1 MQTEIKSNFEKLL
14 DDGGFSNSQKEI
26 KEKNFNK
33 FLEQGFPNKRIEDWK
48 FSDLNQ
54 IISANFENL
63 DFSKK
68 NIDKSVDVDFINE
81 FEHNKIIFVDGNIS
95 KIDFSYEDKDGFSI
109 KHDLELDEQLNENAL
124 LNLNTAFLSS
134 YIKFTVK
141 KGYQF
146 QKPLILYNYLT
157 SDLVSHGLNLRMDI
171 NLEDGCSLDIVNIA
185 NQNAK
190 NNFLNLRQKIN
201 IGKNSVLKNY
211 SLDISPTSNIKYSFK
226 DINLE
231 KNSHLEYF
239 ILSKGS
245 KFSKHDI
252 NCSLNNEYGSVV
264 LNGIIDLNDER
275 HHEIKTKINHNE
287 ENCKSYQ
294 LIKSVLNDNSKGVYQ
309 GKIYVDSKAQKTDGY
324 QLSRA
329 LLLSDEVEFNAKPE
343 LEIYADDVKCS
354 HGSTSGNIDENSI
367 FYLMSRGL
375 SYEQSKK
382 LLTNGF
388 LNEVIEK
395 ITNDDVKS
403 LVKEFIG
410 INEWILIK

>member
-1 MQTEIKSNFEKLL
+1 MQNEIKSIFEKSLNEG
-14 DDGGFSNSQKEI
+14 DFSSSQKNI
-26 KEKNFNK
+26 KKKNFNR
-33 FLEQGFPNKRIEDWK
+33 FIEQGFPNKRIEDWK

-54 IISANFENL
+54 IISANFKNL
-63 DFSKK
+63 DYSKK
-68 NIDKSVDVDFINE
+68 NINKNVDVDLINE

-95 KIDFSYEDKDGFSI
+95 KIDFNHEDKDKFSL

-171 NLEDGCSLDIVNIA
+171 NLEDGSSLDIVNIA

-190 NNFLNLRQKIN
+190 NNFLNFRQKIN

-211 SLDISPTSNIKYSFK
+211 SLDISPTSNIKYSFN
-226 DINLE
+226 DINLD

-239 ILSKGS
+239 IFSKGS
-245 KFSKHDI
+245 KFAKHDI
-252 NCSLNNEYGSVV
+252 NCSLNNDHGSVS
-264 LNGIIDLNDER
+264 LNGIIDLDNEK
-275 HHEIKTKINHNE
+275 HHEIKTSINHNE

-294 LIKSVLNDNSKGVYQ
+294 LIKSVLNENSKGVYQ
-309 GKIYVDSKAQKTDGY
+309 GKIYVNSKAQKTDGY

-329 LLLSDEVEFNAKPE
+329 LLLNDDVEFNAKPE

-375 SYEQSKK
+375 SHAQSKK

-395 ITNDDVKS
+395 ISNKNIKS
-403 LVKEFIG
+403 LIKKLTG
-410 INEWILIK
+410 IQE

>member
-1 MQTEIKSNFEKLL
+1 MQTEIKSNFEELL
-14 DDGGFSNSQKEI
+14 DEGGFSNSQKEI

-54 IISANFENL
+54 IISTNFENL
-63 DFSKK
+63 AFSKK
-68 NIDKSVDVDFINE
+68 DNQSSIDINFINE
-81 FEHNKIIFVDGNIS
+81 FDHNKIVFVDGKIS
-95 KIDFSYEDKDGFSI
+95 KVDFSYENEDKISLE
-109 KHDLELDEQLNENAL
+109 KDLELDNELNENVL
-124 LNLNTAFLSS
+124 LNLNTAFLSN
-134 YIKFTVK
+134 YIKITIN

-146 QKPLILYNYLT
+146 KKPLILYNYLT
-157 SDLVSHGLNLRMDI
+157 PDLESHCFNMRLDI
-171 NLEDGCSLDIVNIA
+171 NLEDDASVDVLNIS
-185 NQNAK
+185 NKNIK
-190 NNFLNLRQKIN
+190 NNFLNFRQKIS

-211 SLDISPTSNIKYSFK
+211 NLDINPTSNIKYSFK
-226 DINLE
+226 DISLD

-239 ILSKGS
+239 IYSKGS
-245 KFSKHDI
+245 KFAKHDI
-252 NCSLNNEYGSVV
+252 NCSLNNDYGSVA
-264 LNGIIDLNDER
+264 LNGIIDLDNKK
-275 HHEIKTKINHNE
+275 HHEIKTVINHNK

-294 LIKSVLNDNSKGVYQ
+294 LIKSVLSDNSKGVYQ
-309 GKIYVDSKAQKTDGY
+309 GKIYVNSVAQKTDGY

-329 LLLSDEVEFNAKPE
+329 LLLNEDVEFNAKPE

-375 SYEQSKK
+375 SHSQSKK

-395 ITNDDVKS
+395 ITNEDVKS
-403 LVKEFIG
+403 LIKKLTG
-410 INEWILIK
+410 IKEWI

>member
-1 MQTEIKSNFEKLL
+1 MQTEIKSNFEELL
-14 DDGGFSNSQKEI
+14 DEGGFSNSQKEI

-54 IISANFENL
+54 IISTNFKKL
-63 DFSKK
+63 DFYKENNVS
-68 NIDKSVDVDFINE
+68 NIDVDFISDFN
-81 FEHNKIIFVDGNIS
+81 HNKIVFVNGSVS
-95 KIDFSYEDKDGFSI
+95 KIDFSYENEEKI
-109 KHDLELDEQLNENAL
+109 IINQNLELDNELSENVL

-134 YIKFTVK
+134 YIKITVN

-157 SDLVSHGLNLRMDI
+157 SDLDSCGLNMKLDI
-171 NLEDGCSLDIVNIA
+171 NLEDDTSMDVINIS
-185 NQNAK
+185 NENAK
-190 NNFLNLRQKIN
+190 NNFLNFRQKIN
-201 IGKNSVLKNY
+201 IGKNSILKNY
-211 SLDISPTSNIKYSFK
+211 SLDIKPTSNVKYSFK
-226 DINLE
+226 DIDLD

-245 KFSKHDI
+245 KFAKHDI
-252 NCSLNNEYGSVV
+252 NCSLNNNHGSVAI
-264 LNGIIDLNDER
+264 NGIIDLDNKK
-275 HHEIKTKINHNE
+275 HHEIKTAINHNE

-294 LIKSVLNDNSKGVYQ
+294 LIKSVLNENSKGVYQ
-309 GKIYVDSKAQKTDGY
+309 GKIYVNSKAQKTDGY

-329 LLLSDEVEFNAKPE
+329 LLLNDDVEFNAKPE

-375 SYEQSKK
+375 SHAQSKK

-388 LNEVIEK
+388 LNEVVEK
-395 ITNDDVKS
+395 ITNKDVKS
-403 LVKEFIG
+403 LVKKLTG
-410 INEWILIK
+410 IQE

>member
-1 MQTEIKSNFEKLL
+1 MQNEIKSIFEKSLNEG
-14 DDGGFSNSQKEI
+14 DFSSSQKNI
-26 KEKNFNK
+26 KEKNFNR
-33 FLEQGFPNKRIEDWK
+33 FIEQGFPNKRIEDWK

-81 FEHNKIIFVDGNIS
+81 FEHNKIIFVDGNIF
-95 KIDFSYEDKDGFSI
+95 KIDFNHEDKDRFSL

-171 NLEDGCSLDIVNIA
+171 NLEDGSSLDIVNIA

-190 NNFLNLRQKIN
+190 NNFLNFRQKIN

-211 SLDISPTSNIKYSFK
+211 SLDISPTSNIKYSFN
-226 DINLE
+226 DINLD

-245 KFSKHDI
+245 KFAKHDI
-252 NCSLNNEYGSVV
+252 NCSLNNDHGSVS
-264 LNGIIDLNDER
+264 LNGIIDLDNKK
-275 HHEIKTKINHNE
+275 HHEIKTSINHNE

-294 LIKSVLNDNSKGVYQ
+294 LIKSVLNENSKGVYQ
-309 GKIYVDSKAQKTDGY
+309 GKIYVNSKAQKTDGY

-329 LLLSDEVEFNAKPE
+329 LLLNDDVEFNAKPE

-375 SYEQSKK
+375 SHAQSKK

-388 LNEVIEK
+388 LSEVIEK
-395 ITNDDVKS
+395 ITNENVKS
-403 LVKEFIG
+403 LIKKLTG
-410 INEWILIK
+410 IQE

>member
-1 MQTEIKSNFEKLL
+1 MQNEIKSIFEKSLNEG
-14 DDGGFSNSQKEI
+14 DFSSSQKNI
-26 KEKNFNK
+26 KEKSFNR
-33 FLEQGFPNKRIEDWK
+33 FIEQGFPNKRIEDWK

-171 NLEDGCSLDIVNIA
+171 NLEDGSSLDIVNIA

-190 NNFLNLRQKIN
+190 NNFLNFRQKIN

-211 SLDISPTSNIKYSFK
+211 SLDISPTSNIKYSFN
-226 DINLE
+226 DINLD

-239 ILSKGS
+239 ILYKGS
-245 KFSKHDI
+245 KFAKHDI
-252 NCSLNNEYGSVV
+252 NCSLNNDHGSVS
-264 LNGIIDLNDER
+264 LNGIIDLDNEK
-275 HHEIKTKINHNE
+275 HHEIKTSINHNE

-294 LIKSVLNDNSKGVYQ
+294 LIKSVLNENSKGVYQ
-309 GKIYVDSKAQKTDGY
+309 GKIYVNSKAQKTDGY

-329 LLLSDEVEFNAKPE
+329 LLLNDDVEFNAKPE

-375 SYEQSKK
+375 SHAQSKK

-395 ITNDDVKS
+395 ISNKNIKS
-403 LVKEFIG
+403 LIKKLTG
-410 INEWILIK
+410 IQE

>member
-1 MQTEIKSNFEKLL
+1 MQTEIKSNFEELL
-14 DDGGFSNSQKEI
+14 DEGGFSNSQKEI

-54 IISANFENL
+54 IISTNFENL
-63 DFSKK
+63 AFSKK
-68 NIDKSVDVDFINE
+68 NNQSSIDINFINE
-81 FEHNKIIFVDGNIS
+81 FDHNKIVFVDGKIS
-95 KIDFSYEDKDGFSI
+95 KVDFSYENEDKISLE
-109 KHDLELDEQLNENAL
+109 KDLELDNELNENVL
-124 LNLNTAFLSS
+124 LNLNTAFLSN
-134 YIKFTVK
+134 YIKITIN

-146 QKPLILYNYLT
+146 KKPLILYNYLT
-157 SDLVSHGLNLRMDI
+157 PDLESHCFNMRLDI
-171 NLEDGCSLDIVNIA
+171 NLEDDASVDVLNIS
-185 NQNAK
+185 NKNIK
-190 NNFLNLRQKIN
+190 NNFLNFRQKIS

-211 SLDISPTSNIKYSFK
+211 NLDINPTSNIKYSFK
-226 DINLE
+226 NISLD

-239 ILSKGS
+239 IYSKGS
-245 KFSKHDI
+245 KFAKHDI
-252 NCSLNNEYGSVV
+252 NCSLNNDYGSVA
-264 LNGIIDLNDER
+264 LNGIIDLDNKK
-275 HHEIKTKINHNE
+275 HHEIKTVINHNK

-294 LIKSVLNDNSKGVYQ
+294 LIKSVLSDNSKGVYQ
-309 GKIYVDSKAQKTDGY
+309 GKIYVNSVAQKTDGY

-329 LLLSDEVEFNAKPE
+329 LLLNEDVEFNAKPE

-375 SYEQSKK
+375 SHSQSKK

-395 ITNDDVKS
+395 ITNEDVKS
-403 LVKEFIG
+403 LIKKLTGIKE
-410 INEWILIK
+410 

>member
-1 MQTEIKSNFEKLL
+1 MQSEIKSNFEKSLSE
-14 DDGGFSNSQKEI
+14 GNYSTSQKEI

-33 FLEQGFPNKRIEDWK
+33 FIDQGFPNKRIEDWK

-54 IISANFENL
+54 IISTNFKKL
-63 DFSKK
+63 DFYKENNVS
-68 NIDKSVDVDFINE
+68 NIDVDFISDFN
-81 FEHNKIIFVDGNIS
+81 HNKIVFVNGSVS
-95 KIDFSYEDKDGFSI
+95 KIDFSYENEEKI
-109 KHDLELDEQLNENAL
+109 IINQNLELDNELSENVL

-134 YIKFTVK
+134 YIKITVN

-157 SDLVSHGLNLRMDI
+157 SNLDSCGLNMRLDI
-171 NLEDGCSLDIVNIA
+171 NLEDNTSMDVVNIS
-185 NQNAK
+185 NENAK
-190 NNFLNLRQKIN
+190 NNFLNFRQKIN
-201 IGKNSVLKNY
+201 IGKNSILKNY
-211 SLDISPTSNIKYSFK
+211 SLDIKPTSNVKYSFK
-226 DINLE
+226 DIDLD

-245 KFSKHDI
+245 KFAKHDI
-252 NCSLNNEYGSVV
+252 NCSLNNNHGSVAI
-264 LNGIIDLNDER
+264 NGIIDLDNKK
-275 HHEIKTKINHNE
+275 HHEIKTAINHNE

-294 LIKSVLNDNSKGVYQ
+294 LIKSVLNENSKGVYQ
-309 GKIYVDSKAQKTDGY
+309 GKIYVNSKAQKTDGY

-329 LLLSDEVEFNAKPE
+329 LLLNDDVEFNAKPE

-375 SYEQSKK
+375 SHTQSKK

-388 LNEVIEK
+388 LNEAVEK
-395 ITNDDVKS
+395 ITNESVKS
-403 LVKEFIG
+403 LVKK
-410 INEWILIK
+410 LTDIKE

>member
-1 MQTEIKSNFEKLL
+1 MQSEIKLNFEKSLSE
-14 DDGGFSNSQKEI
+14 GNYSTSQKEI

-33 FLEQGFPNKRIEDWK
+33 FIDQGFPNKRIEDWK

-54 IISANFENL
+54 IISTNFKKL
-63 DFSKK
+63 DFYKENNVS
-68 NIDKSVDVDFINE
+68 NIDFDPISDFN
-81 FEHNKIIFVDGNIS
+81 HNKIVFVNGSVS
-95 KIDFSYEDKDGFSI
+95 KIDFSYENEEKI
-109 KHDLELDEQLNENAL
+109 IINQNLELDNELSENVL

-134 YIKFTVK
+134 YIKITVS

-157 SDLVSHGLNLRMDI
+157 SDLDSCGLNMKLDI
-171 NLEDGCSLDIVNIA
+171 NLEDDTSMDVVNIS
-185 NQNAK
+185 NENAK
-190 NNFLNLRQKIN
+190 NNFLNFRQKIK
-201 IGKNSVLKNY
+201 IGKNSTLKNY
-211 SLDISPTSNIKYSFK
+211 SLDINPTSNIKYSFK
-226 DINLE
+226 DIDLD

-245 KFSKHDI
+245 KFAKHDI
-252 NCSLNNEYGSVV
+252 NCSLNNDHGSVV
-264 LNGIIDLNDER
+264 LNGVIDLDNKK
-275 HHEIKTKINHNE
+275 HHEIKTSINHNE

-294 LIKSVLNDNSKGVYQ
+294 LIKSVLNENSKGVYQ
-309 GKIYVDSKAQKTDGY
+309 GKIYVNSKAQKTDGY

-329 LLLSDEVEFNAKPE
+329 LLLNDEVEFNAKPE

-375 SYEQSKK
+375 SHAQSKK

-388 LNEVIEK
+388 LNEVVEK
-395 ITNDDVKS
+395 ITNESVKS
-403 LVKEFIG
+403 LVKKLTG
-410 INEWILIK
+410 IQE

>member
-1 MQTEIKSNFEKLL
+1 MQNEIKSIFEKSLNEG
-14 DDGGFSNSQKEI
+14 DFSSSQKNI
-26 KEKNFNK
+26 KEKSFNR
-33 FLEQGFPNKRIEDWK
+33 FIEQGFPNKRIEDWK

-54 IISANFENL
+54 IISSNFENL
-63 DFSKK
+63 DYSKK
-68 NIDKSVDVDFINE
+68 NIDKNVDVDFINE

-95 KIDFSYEDKDGFSI
+95 KIDFSYEDKDKFSL
-109 KHDLELDEQLNENAL
+109 KHDLELDEKLNENAL
-124 LNLNTAFLSS
+124 LNLNTAFLSC
-134 YIKFTVK
+134 YIKLTVH

-157 SDLVSHGLNLRMDI
+157 SDIDSHGLNMRLDI
-171 NLEDGCSLDIVNIA
+171 NLEDDAALDVVNIS
-185 NQNAK
+185 NKNTS
-190 NNFLNLRQKIN
+190 NNFLNFRQKIN
-201 IGKNSVLKNY
+201 IGKNSVLRNY
-211 SLDISPTSNIKYSFK
+211 SLDINPTLNIKYSFK
-226 DINLE
+226 DIDLD

-245 KFSKHDI
+245 KFAKHDI
-252 NCSLNNEYGSVV
+252 NCSLNNDFGSVS
-264 LNGIIDLNDER
+264 LNGIIDLDNEK
-275 HHEIKTKINHNE
+275 HHEIKTVINHNE

-294 LIKSVLNDNSKGVYQ
+294 LIKSVLNENSKGIYQ
-309 GKIYVDSKAQKTDGY
+309 GKIYVNPKAQKTDGY

-329 LLLSDEVEFNAKPE
+329 LLLNDDVEFNAKPE

-375 SYEQSKK
+375 SHAQSKK

-395 ITNDDVKS
+395 ITNEDVKS
-403 LVKEFIG
+403 LIKKLTG
-410 INEWILIK
+410 IKEWI

>member
-1 MQTEIKSNFEKLL
+1 MQNEIKSIFEKSLNEG
-14 DDGGFSNSQKEI
+14 DFSSSQKNI
-26 KEKNFNK
+26 KEKSFNR
-33 FLEQGFPNKRIEDWK
+33 FIEQGFPNKRIEDWK

-95 KIDFSYEDKDGFSI
+95 KIDFSYEDKDRFSI

-171 NLEDGCSLDIVNIA
+171 NLEDGSSLDIVNIA

-201 IGKNSVLKNY
+201 IGKNSILKNY
-211 SLDISPTSNIKYSFK
+211 SLDIKPTSNVKYSFK
-226 DINLE
+226 DIDLN

-245 KFSKHDI
+245 KFAKHDI
-252 NCSLNNEYGSVV
+252 NCSLNNDHGSVS
-264 LNGIIDLNDER
+264 LNGIIDLDNKK
-275 HHEIKTKINHNE
+275 HHEIKTSINHNE

-294 LIKSVLNDNSKGVYQ
+294 LIKSVLNENSKGVYQ
-309 GKIYVDSKAQKTDGY
+309 GKIYVNSKAQKTDGY

-329 LLLSDEVEFNAKPE
+329 LLLNDDVEFNAKPE

-367 FYLMSRGL
+367 FYLMSRGF
-375 SYEQSKK
+375 SHAQSKK

-388 LNEVIEK
+388 LNEAVEK
-395 ITNDDVKS
+395 ITNIDVKS
-403 LVKEFIG
+403 LIKKFTG
-410 INEWILIK
+410 IQE

>member
-1 MQTEIKSNFEKLL
+1 MQNEIKSIFEKSLNEG
-14 DDGGFSNSQKEI
+14 DFSSSQKNI
-26 KEKNFNK
+26 KEKSFNR
-33 FLEQGFPNKRIEDWK
+33 FIEQGFPNKRIEDWK

-68 NIDKSVDVDFINE
+68 NIDKNVDVDFINE

-95 KIDFSYEDKDGFSI
+95 KIDFNHEDKDRFSL

-157 SDLVSHGLNLRMDI
+157 SDIVSHGLNLRIDI
-171 NLEDGCSLDIVNIA
+171 NLEDGSSLDIVNIA

-190 NNFLNLRQKIN
+190 NNFLNFRQKIN

-211 SLDISPTSNIKYSFK
+211 SLDISPTSNIKYSFN
-226 DINLE
+226 DINLD

-245 KFSKHDI
+245 KFAKHDI
-252 NCSLNNEYGSVV
+252 NCSLNNDHGSVS
-264 LNGIIDLNDER
+264 LNGIIDLDNEK
-275 HHEIKTKINHNE
+275 HHEIKTSINHNE

-294 LIKSVLNDNSKGVYQ
+294 LIKSVLNENSKGVYQ
-309 GKIYVDSKAQKTDGY
+309 GKIYVNSKAQKTDGY

-329 LLLSDEVEFNAKPE
+329 LLLNDDVEFNAKPE

-375 SYEQSKK
+375 SHAQSKK

-395 ITNDDVKS
+395 ISNKNIKS
-403 LVKEFIG
+403 LIKKLSG
-410 INEWILIK
+410 IQE

>member
-1 MQTEIKSNFEKLL
+1 MQNEIKSIFEKSLNEG
-14 DDGGFSNSQKEI
+14 DFSSSQKNI
-26 KEKNFNK
+26 KEKSFNR
-33 FLEQGFPNKRIEDWK
+33 FIEQGFPNKRIEDWK

-68 NIDKSVDVDFINE
+68 NIDKSIDVNVINE

-95 KIDFSYEDKDGFSI
+95 KIDFSYEDKDRFSL

-171 NLEDGCSLDIVNIA
+171 NLEDGSSLDIVNIA

-190 NNFLNLRQKIN
+190 NNFLNFRQKIN

-211 SLDISPTSNIKYSFK
+211 SLDISPTSNIKYSFN
-226 DINLE
+226 DINLD

-245 KFSKHDI
+245 KFAKHDI
-252 NCSLNNEYGSVV
+252 NCSLNNDHGSVS
-264 LNGIIDLNDER
+264 LNGIIDLDNEK
-275 HHEIKTKINHNE
+275 HHEIKTSINHNE

-294 LIKSVLNDNSKGVYQ
+294 LIKSVLNENSKGVYQ
-309 GKIYVDSKAQKTDGY
+309 GKIYVNSKAQKTDGY

-329 LLLSDEVEFNAKPE
+329 LLLNDDVEFNAKPE

-375 SYEQSKK
+375 SHAQSKK

-395 ITNDDVKS
+395 ISNKNIKS
-403 LVKEFIG
+403 LIKKLTG
-410 INEWILIK
+410 IQE

>member
-1 MQTEIKSNFEKLL
+1 MQNEIKSIFEKSLNEG
-14 DDGGFSNSQKEI
+14 DFSSSQKNI
-26 KEKNFNK
+26 KEKSFNR
-33 FLEQGFPNKRIEDWK
+33 FIEQGFPNKRIEDWK

-54 IISANFENL
+54 IISANFKNL
-63 DFSKK
+63 DYSKK
-68 NIDKSVDVDFINE
+68 NINKNVDVDLINE

-95 KIDFSYEDKDGFSI
+95 KIDFNHEDKDKFSL

-171 NLEDGCSLDIVNIA
+171 NLEDGSSLDIVNIA

-211 SLDISPTSNIKYSFK
+211 SLDISPTSNIKYSFN
-226 DINLE
+226 DINLD

-245 KFSKHDI
+245 KFAKHDI
-252 NCSLNNEYGSVV
+252 NCSLNNDHGSVS
-264 LNGIIDLNDER
+264 LNGIIDLDNEK
-275 HHEIKTKINHNE
+275 HHEIKTSINHNE

-294 LIKSVLNDNSKGVYQ
+294 LIKSVLNENSKGVYQ
-309 GKIYVDSKAQKTDGY
+309 GKIYVNSKAQKTDGY

-329 LLLSDEVEFNAKPE
+329 LLLNDDVEFNAKPE

-375 SYEQSKK
+375 SHAQSKK

-395 ITNDDVKS
+395 ISNKNIKS
-403 LVKEFIG
+403 LIKKLTG
-410 INEWILIK
+410 IQE

>member
-1 MQTEIKSNFEKLL
+1 MQNEIKSIFEKSLNEG
-14 DDGGFSNSQKEI
+14 DFSSSQKNI
-26 KEKNFNK
+26 KEKSFNR
-33 FLEQGFPNKRIEDWK
+33 FIEQGFPNKRIEDWK

-81 FEHNKIIFVDGNIS
+81 FEHNKIIFVDGDIS
-95 KIDFSYEDKDGFSI
+95 KIDFSYEDKDRFSL
-109 KHDLELDEQLNENAL
+109 KHDFELDEQLNENAL

-171 NLEDGCSLDIVNIA
+171 NLEDGSSLDIVNIA

-190 NNFLNLRQKIN
+190 NNFLNFRQKIN

-211 SLDISPTSNIKYSFK
+211 SLDISPTSNIKYSFN
-226 DINLE
+226 DINLD

-239 ILSKGS
+239 IFSKGS
-245 KFSKHDI
+245 KFAKHDI
-252 NCSLNNEYGSVV
+252 NCSLNNDHGSVS
-264 LNGIIDLNDER
+264 LNGIIDLDDEK
-275 HHEIKTKINHNE
+275 HHEIKTSINHNE

-294 LIKSVLNDNSKGVYQ
+294 LIKSVLNENSKGVYQ
-309 GKIYVDSKAQKTDGY
+309 GKIYVNSKAQKTDGY

-329 LLLSDEVEFNAKPE
+329 LLLNDDVEFNAKPE

-375 SYEQSKK
+375 SHAQSKK

-395 ITNDDVKS
+395 ISNKNIKS
-403 LVKEFIG
+403 LIKKLTG
-410 INEWILIK
+410 IQE

>member
-1 MQTEIKSNFEKLL
+1 MQNEIKSIFEKSLNEG
-14 DDGGFSNSQKEI
+14 DFSSSQKNI
-26 KEKNFNK
+26 KEKSFNR
-33 FLEQGFPNKRIEDWK
+33 FIEQGFPNKRIEDWK

-95 KIDFSYEDKDGFSI
+95 KIDFNHEDKDRFSL

-171 NLEDGCSLDIVNIA
+171 NLEDGSSLDIVNIA

-190 NNFLNLRQKIN
+190 NNFLNFRQKIN

-211 SLDISPTSNIKYSFK
+211 SLDISPTSNIKYSFN
-226 DINLE
+226 DINLD

-245 KFSKHDI
+245 KFAKHDI
-252 NCSLNNEYGSVV
+252 NCSLNNDHGSVS
-264 LNGIIDLNDER
+264 LNGIIDLDNEK
-275 HHEIKTKINHNE
+275 HHEIKTSINHNE

-294 LIKSVLNDNSKGVYQ
+294 LIKSVLNENSKGVYQ
-309 GKIYVDSKAQKTDGY
+309 GKIYVNSKAQKTDGY

-329 LLLSDEVEFNAKPE
+329 LLLNDDVEFNAKPE

-375 SYEQSKK
+375 SHAQSKK

-395 ITNDDVKS
+395 ITNENVKS
-403 LVKEFIG
+403 LIKKLTG
-410 INEWILIK
+410 IQE

>member
-1 MQTEIKSNFEKLL
+1 MQSEIKLNFEKSLSK
-14 DDGGFSNSQKEI
+14 GNFSSSQKEI

-33 FLEQGFPNKRIEDWK
+33 FIEQGFPTKRNEDWK

-54 IISANFENL
+54 IISTNFENIN
-63 DFSKK
+63 FSK
-68 NIDKSVDVDFINE
+68 IDNQSSIDENFVND
-81 FEHNKIIFVDGNIS
+81 FEHNKILFINGNIS
-95 KIDFSYEDKDGFSI
+95 KIDFSYENEEKITLKQDF
-109 KHDLELDEQLNENAL
+109 ELDKELNENVL
-124 LNLNTAFLSS
+124 LNLNTAFVSN
-134 YIKFTVK
+134 YIQIIVK

-146 QKPLILYNYLT
+146 QKPLIIYNYLT
-157 SDLVSHGLNLRMDI
+157 SNLDSSGLNMRLDI
-171 NLEDGCSLDIVNIA
+171 DLEDDVFLNVINIS
-185 NQNAK
+185 NENTK
-190 NNFLNLRQKIN
+190 NNFLNYRQKIN

-226 DINLE
+226 DINLD

-245 KFSKHDI
+245 KFAKHDI
-252 NCSLNNEYGSVV
+252 NCSLNNEYGSVA
-264 LNGIIDLNDER
+264 LNGIIDLNEKK
-275 HHEIKTKINHNE
+275 HHEIKTVINHNK

-294 LIKSVLNDNSKGVYQ
+294 LIKSVLNENSKGVYQ
-309 GKIYVDSKAQKTDGY
+309 GKIYVNSKAQKTDGY

-329 LLLSDEVEFNAKPE
+329 LLLNDYVEFNAKPE

-375 SYEQSKK
+375 SHAQSKK

-388 LNEVIEK
+388 LNEVVEK
-395 ITNDDVKS
+395 ITNQDVKS
-403 LVKEFIG
+403 LVKKFTG
-410 INEWILIK
+410 IQE

>member
-1 MQTEIKSNFEKLL
+1 MQSEIKSNFEKSLSE
-14 DDGGFSNSQKEI
+14 GNYSTSQKKI

-33 FLEQGFPNKRIEDWK
+33 FIDQGFPNKRIEDWK

-54 IISANFENL
+54 IISSNFKKL
-63 DFSKK
+63 DFYKENNVS
-68 NIDKSVDVDFINE
+68 NIDVDFISDFN
-81 FEHNKIIFVDGNIS
+81 HNKIVFVNGNVS
-95 KIDFSYEDKDGFSI
+95 KIDFSYENEEKI
-109 KHDLELDEQLNENAL
+109 IINQNLELDNELSKNVL

-134 YIKFTVK
+134 YIKITVN

-157 SDLVSHGLNLRMDI
+157 SNLDSCGLNMRLDI
-171 NLEDGCSLDIVNIA
+171 NLGDNTSMDVVNIS
-185 NQNAK
+185 NENAK
-190 NNFLNLRQKIN
+190 NNFLNFRQKIN
-201 IGKNSVLKNY
+201 IGKNSILKNY
-211 SLDISPTSNIKYSFK
+211 SLDIKPTSNVKYSFK
-226 DINLE
+226 DIDLD

-245 KFSKHDI
+245 KFAKHDI
-252 NCSLNNEYGSVV
+252 NCSLNNNHGSVAI
-264 LNGIIDLNDER
+264 NGIIDLDNKK
-275 HHEIKTKINHNE
+275 HHEIKTAINHNE

-294 LIKSVLNDNSKGVYQ
+294 LIKSVLNENSKGVYQ
-309 GKIYVDSKAQKTDGY
+309 GKIYVNSKAQKTDGY

-329 LLLSDEVEFNAKPE
+329 LLLNDDVEFNAKPE

-375 SYEQSKK
+375 SHAQSKK

-388 LNEVIEK
+388 LNEAIEK
-395 ITNDDVKS
+395 ITNESVKS
-403 LVKEFIG
+403 LVKK
-410 INEWILIK
+410 LTDIKE

>member
-1 MQTEIKSNFEKLL
+1 MQNEIKSIFEKSLNEG
-14 DDGGFSNSQKEI
+14 DFSSSQKNI
-26 KEKNFNK
+26 KEKSFNR
-33 FLEQGFPNKRIEDWK
+33 FIEQGFPNKRIEDWK

-95 KIDFSYEDKDGFSI
+95 KIDFSYEDKDRFSL

-171 NLEDGCSLDIVNIA
+171 NLEDGSSLDIVNIA

-190 NNFLNLRQKIN
+190 NNFLNFRQKIN

-211 SLDISPTSNIKYSFK
+211 SLDISPTSNIKYSFN
-226 DINLE
+226 DINLD

-245 KFSKHDI
+245 KFAKHDI
-252 NCSLNNEYGSVV
+252 NCSLNSDHGSVS
-264 LNGIIDLNDER
+264 LNGIIDLDNEK
-275 HHEIKTKINHNE
+275 HHEIKTSINHNE

-294 LIKSVLNDNSKGVYQ
+294 LIKSVLNENSKGVYQ
-309 GKIYVDSKAQKTDGY
+309 GKIYVNSKAQKTDGY

-329 LLLSDEVEFNAKPE
+329 LLLNDDVEFNAKPE

-375 SYEQSKK
+375 SHAQSKK

-395 ITNDDVKS
+395 ISNKNIKS
-403 LVKEFIG
+403 LIKKLTG
-410 INEWILIK
+410 IQE

>member
-1 MQTEIKSNFEKLL
+1 MQNEIKSIFEKSLNEG
-14 DDGGFSNSQKEI
+14 DFSSSQKNI
-26 KEKNFNK
+26 KEKSFNR
-33 FLEQGFPNKRIEDWK
+33 FIEQGFPNKRIEDWK

-95 KIDFSYEDKDGFSI
+95 KIDFSYEDKDRFSL

-134 YIKFTVK
+134 YIKFTVR

-171 NLEDGCSLDIVNIA
+171 NLEDGSSLDIVNIA

-190 NNFLNLRQKIN
+190 NNFLNFRQKIN

-211 SLDISPTSNIKYSFK
+211 SLDISPTSNIKYSFN
-226 DINLE
+226 DINLD

-245 KFSKHDI
+245 KFAKHDI
-252 NCSLNNEYGSVV
+252 NCSLNNDHGSVS
-264 LNGIIDLNDER
+264 LNGIIDLDNEK
-275 HHEIKTKINHNE
+275 HHEIKTSINHNE

-294 LIKSVLNDNSKGVYQ
+294 LIKSVLNENSKGVYQ
-309 GKIYVDSKAQKTDGY
+309 GKIYVNSKAQKTDGY

-329 LLLSDEVEFNAKPE
+329 LLLNDDVEFNAKPE

-375 SYEQSKK
+375 SHAQSKK

-395 ITNDDVKS
+395 ISNKNVKS
-403 LVKEFIG
+403 LIKKLTG
-410 INEWILIK
+410 IQE

>member
-1 MQTEIKSNFEKLL
+1 VN
-14 DDGGFSNSQKEI
+14 
-26 KEKNFNK
+26 
-33 FLEQGFPNKRIEDWK
+33 
-48 FSDLNQ
+48 
-54 IISANFENL
+54 
-63 DFSKK
+63 
-68 NIDKSVDVDFINE
+68 VINE

-95 KIDFSYEDKDGFSI
+95 KIDFSYEDKDRFSL

-171 NLEDGCSLDIVNIA
+171 NLEDGSSLDIVNIA

-190 NNFLNLRQKIN
+190 NNFLNFRQKIN

-211 SLDISPTSNIKYSFK
+211 SLDISPTSNIKYSFN
-226 DINLE
+226 DINLD

-245 KFSKHDI
+245 KFAKHDI
-252 NCSLNNEYGSVV
+252 NCSLNNDHGSVS
-264 LNGIIDLNDER
+264 LNGIIDLDNEK
-275 HHEIKTKINHNE
+275 HHEIKTSINHNE

-294 LIKSVLNDNSKGVYQ
+294 LIKSVLNENSKGVYQ
-309 GKIYVDSKAQKTDGY
+309 GKIYVNSKAQKTDGY

-329 LLLSDEVEFNAKPE
+329 LLLNDDVEFNAKPE

-375 SYEQSKK
+375 SHAQSKK

-395 ITNDDVKS
+395 ISNKNIKS
-403 LVKEFIG
+403 LIKKLTG
-410 INEWILIK
+410 IQE

>member
-14 DDGGFSNSQKEI
+14 DDGSFSNSQKEI

-54 IISANFENL
+54 IISTNFENL
-63 DFSKK
+63 AFSKK
-68 NIDKSVDVDFINE
+68 DNQSSIDINFINE
-81 FEHNKIIFVDGNIS
+81 FDHNKIVFVDGKIS
-95 KIDFSYEDKDGFSI
+95 KVDFSYENEDKISLE
-109 KHDLELDEQLNENAL
+109 KDLELDNELNENVL
-124 LNLNTAFLSS
+124 LNLNTAFLSK
-134 YIKFTVK
+134 YIKITIN

-146 QKPLILYNYLT
+146 KKPLILYNYLT
-157 SDLVSHGLNLRMDI
+157 PDLESHCFNMRLDI
-171 NLEDGCSLDIVNIA
+171 NLEDDASIDVLNIS
-185 NQNAK
+185 NKNIK
-190 NNFLNLRQKIN
+190 NNFLNFRQKIN

-211 SLDISPTSNIKYSFK
+211 SLDINPTSNIKYSFK
-226 DINLE
+226 DISLD

-239 ILSKGS
+239 VYSKGS
-245 KFSKHDI
+245 QFAKHDI
-252 NCSLNNEYGSVV
+252 NCSLNSDYGSVA
-264 LNGIIDLNDER
+264 LNGIIDLDDKK
-275 HHEIKTKINHNE
+275 HHEIKTVINHNK

-309 GKIYVDSKAQKTDGY
+309 GKIYVNSIAQKTDGY

-329 LLLSDEVEFNAKPE
+329 LLLNEDVEFNSKPE

-375 SYEQSKK
+375 SHAQSKR

-395 ITNDDVKS
+395 ITNEDVKS
-403 LVKEFIG
+403 LIKKLTGIKE
-410 INEWILIK
+410 